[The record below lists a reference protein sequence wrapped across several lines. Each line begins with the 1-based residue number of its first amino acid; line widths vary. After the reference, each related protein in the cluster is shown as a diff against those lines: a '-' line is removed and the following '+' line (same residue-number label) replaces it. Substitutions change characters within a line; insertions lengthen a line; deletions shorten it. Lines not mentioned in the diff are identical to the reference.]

1 MVVSKFTD
9 VVIHFNIGVM
19 YMAWNEPGGDKD
31 PWSGKKKTSGG
42 NPSDKVTELFS
53 GMSGGGGN
61 NKKLLFLLPLIAL
74 GLWVFSGIYTVDA
87 GERGVVLQF
96 GKFKEITDPGLHWVA
111 VPISTVEIVDIK
123 RIKTT
128 KDQTTMLTKDEN
140 IVDLGVEV
148 QYRVSDPKA
157 YLFNVRDVDN
167 ERDQTSS
174 VLYQVMRS
182 AVREVVGSHDIDH
195 TILGGREE
203 IERKTSELMQQIL
216 DKYKTG
222 LSLNKMNLTYA
233 EAPKDVKD
241 AFDDANRAREDF
253 DRLKNQAKSYANKV
267 LPAARG
273 KAARIVAEANAYKAQ
288 IVSKAEGDAARFIS
302 LMTEY
307 KKAPD
312 VTRERLYLDTLEV
325 VFAGS
330 RKVMM
335 DNKSGNNVF
344 YLPLNADSSASKA
357 ATAPPPLPPQVQQQ
371 MNSVSKTAEQL
382 RASSG
387 FKRETTTGSAL
398 REGR

>member
-1 MVVSKFTD
+1 
-9 VVIHFNIGVM
+9 M
-19 YMAWNEPGGDKD
+19 YMPWNEPGGDKD
-31 PWSGKKKTSGG
+31 PWSGKKKTSKG

-53 GMSGGGGN
+53 GMSGGGD

-74 GLWVFSGIYTVDA
+74 ALWVFAGVYTVNA

-96 GKFKEITDPGLHWVA
+96 GKFNDITDPGLHWIP
-111 VPISTVEIVDIK
+111 VPINSVEIVDIK

-148 QYRVSDPKA
+148 QYHVSDPKA
-157 YLFNVRDVDN
+157 YLFNVRAVDN
-167 ERDQTSS
+167 ERDQSSS

-203 IERKTSELMQQIL
+203 IERKTSELMQTIL

-222 LSLNKMNLTYA
+222 LTINKMNLTYA

-253 DRLKNQAKSYANKV
+253 DRLKNEAKSYANKV
-267 LPAARG
+267 LPLARG
-273 KAARIVAEANAYKAQ
+273 KAARVVAEANAYKEQ
-288 IVSKAEGDAARFIS
+288 IVSKAEGEAARFTS
-302 LMTEY
+302 LVAEY

-312 VTRERLYLDTLEV
+312 VTRERLYIDTMEV
-325 VFAGS
+325 VLAGS
-330 RKVMM
+330 KKVMM
-335 DNKSGNNVF
+335 DNKGGNNVF
-344 YLPLNADSSASKA
+344 YLPLNTGSSS
-357 ATAPPPLPPQVQQQ
+357 TTSTIPPPLPPQVKQK
-371 MNSVSKTAEQL
+371 MDSLSKTSEQL
-382 RASSG
+382 RQSSR
-387 FKRETTTGSAL
+387 FKHETTTGSGL

>member
-1 MVVSKFTD
+1 MP
-9 VVIHFNIGVM
+9 
-19 YMAWNEPGGDKD
+19 WNEPSGDKD

-61 NKKLLFLLPLIAL
+61 NGKLLFLVPLVAL
-74 GLWVFSGIYTVDA
+74 GLWIFAGIYTVDA

-96 GKFKEITDPGLHWVA
+96 GKFKETTDPGLHWIP
-111 VPISTVEIVDIK
+111 VPINTVEIVDVK

-148 QYRVSDPKA
+148 QYKVNDPKA

-167 ERDQTSS
+167 EIDQKSS

-182 AVREVVGSHDIDH
+182 AVREIVGSHNIDH
-195 TILGGREE
+195 IILGGREE

-216 DKYKTG
+216 DKYQTG
-222 LSLNKMNLTYA
+222 LSINKMNLTYA

-253 DRLKNQAKSYANKV
+253 DRLKNQAESYANKV
-267 LPAARG
+267 LPEARGRAARV
-273 KAARIVAEANAYKAQ
+273 VAEANAYKEQ
-288 IVSKAEGDAARFIS
+288 IVSKAEGEAARFTS
-302 LMTEY
+302 LMLEY

-312 VTRERLYLDTLEV
+312 VTRERLYLDTLET
-325 VFAGS
+325 VFSGS
-330 RKVMM
+330 KKVMM

-344 YLPLNADSSASKA
+344 YLPLNANSSTTP
-357 ATAPPPLPPQVQQQ
+357 TAPPPLPPQVKQQ
-371 MNSVSKTAEQL
+371 MENVSKTAEQL